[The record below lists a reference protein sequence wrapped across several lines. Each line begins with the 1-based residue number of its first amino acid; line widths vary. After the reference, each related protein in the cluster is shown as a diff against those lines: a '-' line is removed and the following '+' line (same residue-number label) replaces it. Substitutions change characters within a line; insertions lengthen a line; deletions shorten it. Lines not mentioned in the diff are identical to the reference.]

1 MKAGRLLVTLAMA
14 AVLGAWA
21 KPMHSKTPIHV
32 KIDIEPGSSA
42 KIIVV
47 SGSMSK
53 NEMSDQMVPV
63 AILSTKSFDAT
74 TVNVSTAAL
83 GNDGMNAMASSF
95 GYGFPRATIRDVNG
109 DGIRD
114 MVLQFPVAALMKDGA
129 LVHPT
134 TRLCLTAKTSNG
146 QSIRGCGSVRV
157 PGQ

>member
-1 MKAGRLLVTLAMA
+1 MKVGRLLVTLALVP
-14 AVLGAWA
+14 VLGAWA
-21 KPMHSKTPIHV
+21 KPMPGKTPIHV
-32 KIDIEPGSSA
+32 RIDIEPGSSA

-47 SGSMSK
+47 AGSMSK
-53 NEMSDQMVPV
+53 NGMSDQMVPV

-109 DGIRD
+109 DGIKD
-114 MVLQFPVAALMKDGA
+114 MVLQFPVAPLVKDGA
-129 LVHPT
+129 LAHST

-146 QSIRGCGSVRV
+146 QSIRGCDAVRV
-157 PGQ
+157 VR